1 MTKLGFVTCVE
12 LGLKCIKEIYRLN
25 YKVDLIITLNNNLAK
40 KKSGRIFLDEFCNS
54 RNIPLLKVNHIN
66 DLNTLNE
73 IKRFKLDWLF
83 IIGWS
88 QIANKTLLEIPKFGV
103 LGMHPSLLPVG
114 RGRASIPNAILKSLD
129 FTGVTFFKLV
139 EEVDAGPILSQIKI
153 PMSRSLDARELYIRT
168 QNAHVKLMRESIKKI
183 MNNEA
188 NFVEQDH
195 SRATYWEGRKPEDGE
210 IKMNMSLKEAE
221 ILVRATTDP
230 YPGAFC
236 FINGKKYIIWEA
248 IISIEKPFK
257 NELYLTFP
265 EGFLILKKYKIS
277 LN

>member
-1 MTKLGFVTCVE
+1 MTKLGFITCVE
-12 LGLKCIKEIYRLN
+12 LGLRCIEEIYRLN
-25 YKVDLIITLNNNLAK
+25 YKIDLIVTLNDDLAE

-54 RNIPLLKVNHIN
+54 QNIPLLKVNHIN
-66 DLNTLNE
+66 DLNTIKE
-73 IKRFKLDWLF
+73 IKRFNLDWLF

-88 QIANKTLLEIPKFGV
+88 QIANNKLLEIPNFGA

-114 RGRASIPNAILKSLD
+114 RGRASIPNAILKSLE

-139 EEVDAGPILSQIKI
+139 EEVDAGPILNQVKI
-153 PMSRSLDARELYIRT
+153 PISPSLDARELYIKI
-168 QNAHVKLMRESIKKI
+168 QNAHVELMRESIKKI
-183 MNNEA
+183 MNNEI
-188 NFVEQDH
+188 NFIEQDH
-195 SRATYWEGRKPEDGE
+195 SKATFWDGRKPEDGE

-221 ILVRATTDP
+221 RLVRATTYP

-236 FINGKKYIIWEA
+236 FINDKKYIIWEA
-248 IISIEKPFK
+248 RISIKQPLK

-265 EGFLILKKYKIS
+265 EGFLIFKKYEIS